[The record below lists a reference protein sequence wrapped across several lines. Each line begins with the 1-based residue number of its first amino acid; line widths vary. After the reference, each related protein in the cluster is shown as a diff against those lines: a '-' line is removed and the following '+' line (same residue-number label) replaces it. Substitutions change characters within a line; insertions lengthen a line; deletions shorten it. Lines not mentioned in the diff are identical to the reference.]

1 MLSIITITFQAEAY
15 IERTLQS
22 IAEQGHREA
31 IEFIVI
37 DGASKDST
45 LDLLKRSPVKIDQ
58 LISEKDQGIYD
69 AMNKG
74 LRIAKGDYVLF
85 MNAGDT
91 FFDALSLS
99 HLLNDLKEEPDVLY
113 GDAQFV
119 NLAGQPIGLRSVVT
133 PHRLPEHANWQDFKF
148 GMVICHQA
156 FLVKRSI
163 APAFSLDYALSSDID
178 WEISC
183 LKLASKIKKSD
194 RPICNYLMGGASVQQ
209 LKKSW
214 IERFQVLSK
223 HFGIFQALLFHLLII
238 FRGIRFAFKKG
249 DKYW

>member
-1 MLSIITITFQAEAY
+1 MLSIITITYQAEAY
-15 IERTLQS
+15 IERTLKS
-22 IAEQGHREA
+22 LAEQGNRES
-31 IEFIVI
+31 IEYIVI
-37 DGASKDST
+37 DGASKDGT
-45 LDLLKRSPVKIDQ
+45 LNLLKHSPIKIDHF
-58 LISEKDQGIYD
+58 ISEKDQGIYD

-74 LRIAKGDYVLF
+74 LRIANGDYVLF

-91 FFDALSLS
+91 FFDAQSVT
-99 HLLNDLKEEPDVLY
+99 HLLKELETQPDVVY

-119 NLAGQPIGLRSVVT
+119 NLDSKPIGLRSEVT
-133 PHRLPEHANWQDFKF
+133 PHRLPKQASWKDFKF

-156 FLVKRSI
+156 FVVKRI
-163 APAFSLDYALSSDID
+163 LAPAFSLDYSLSSDID

-183 LKLASKIKKSD
+183 LKHASIVKKSE

-214 IERFQVLSK
+214 IERFQVLSR
-223 HFGIFQALLFHLLII
+223 HFGFFPSLIFHIGII
-238 FRGIRFAFKKG
+238 GRGIRFAIKKG

>member
-1 MLSIITITFQAEAY
+1 MLSIITITYQAEAY

-22 IAEQGHREA
+22 LAGQGHREE
-31 IEFIVI
+31 IEYIVI
-37 DGASKDST
+37 DGGSKDGT
-45 LDLLKRSPVKIDQ
+45 LGILNQSPIKIDQ

-91 FFDALSLS
+91 FFDANSLS
-99 HLLNDLKEEPDVLY
+99 FLLKDLASQPDVVY

-119 NLAGQPIGLRSVVT
+119 NLAGQAIGLRSEVT
-133 PHRLPEHANWQDFKF
+133 PHRLPEQASWKDFKF

-156 FLVKRSI
+156 FVVKRAI

-178 WEISC
+178 WEITC
-183 LKLASKIKKSD
+183 LKLASSIQKSD

-214 IERFQVLSK
+214 IERFQVISK
-223 HFGIFQALLFHLLII
+223 HFGIIPSLIFHLGII
-238 FRGIRFAFKKG
+238 GRGIRFAIKKG

>member
-1 MLSIITITFQAEAY
+1 MLSIITITYQAEAY
-15 IERTLQS
+15 IERTLKS
-22 IAEQGHREA
+22 LAEQGHREA
-31 IEFIVI
+31 FEYIVI
-37 DGASKDST
+37 DGASKDRT
-45 LDLLKRSPVKIDQ
+45 LALLKQSPIKIDQ
-58 LISEKDQGIYD
+58 FVSEKDTGIYD

-74 LRIAKGDYVLF
+74 LRMAKGDYVLF

-91 FFDALSLS
+91 FFDAQSITQ
-99 HLLNDLKEEPDVLY
+99 LLKDLETQPDVVY

-119 NLAGQPIGLRSVVT
+119 NMTGQPIGLRSEVT
-133 PHRLPEHANWQDFKF
+133 PHHLPKQATWKDFKF

-156 FLVKRSI
+156 FVVKRAL
-163 APAFSLDYALSSDID
+163 APAFSLDYSLSSDID
-178 WEISC
+178 WEIAC
-183 LKLASKIKKSD
+183 LKRASTIRKSE

-223 HFGIFQALLFHLLII
+223 HFGLIPSLVFHIGII
-238 FRGIRFAFKKG
+238 GRGIRFAMKKG